1 MRIHGMGTEK
11 FARKGVSHRSGHP
24 YDGRRDGDRA
34 PAAQLEAK
42 VYPGLPIAQVSHG
55 PGGMAEVHLAFLAIL
70 LVGGLAF
77 LALRR
82 RRSSDRDRGSDRR
95 HEP

>member
-11 FARKGVSHRSGHP
+11 FARRGVSQRSGHP
-24 YDGRRDGDRA
+24 YVGRRDGDRA

-42 VYPGLPIAQVSHG
+42 VNPGLLIAQVSHG
-55 PGGMAEVHLAFLAIL
+55 PGGMAEVHLAVVATL

-82 RRSSDRDRGSDRR
+82 RRRSDRDRGSDRR
-95 HEP
+95 AEP